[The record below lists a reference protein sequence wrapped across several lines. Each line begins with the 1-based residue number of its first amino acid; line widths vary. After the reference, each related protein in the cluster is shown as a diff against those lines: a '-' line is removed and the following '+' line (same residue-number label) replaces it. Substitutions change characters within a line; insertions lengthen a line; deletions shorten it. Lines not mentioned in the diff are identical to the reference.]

1 MRTSLKRALTATGAL
16 LLAAGAVVLP
26 ATAARADG
34 AYHGTWKLT
43 AWKINGVTIP
53 CPGKLELPP
62 PAPSISCN
70 DHEKLVLNDNY
81 RYTTN
86 LEVLAHLH
94 DDTGDYAVLKF
105 ADTPDKVIV
114 FDANLGG
121 GNPRAYHLRLIG
133 AKAGTPNKMKI
144 SLSTTNPDGSK
155 SIAKMIFIRVS

>member
-16 LLAAGAVVLP
+16 VLAAGAVVLP

-86 LEVLAHLH
+86 LQVLAHLH
-94 DDTGDYAVLKF
+94 DDSGDYAVLKF
-105 ADTPDKVIV
+105 ADTPDKVIL

-121 GNPRAYHLRLIG
+121 SNPRAYHLRLIG